1 MVYLILYLVGSL
13 VSLIWMLKII
23 KEVEGVLTI
32 KDLLSVIL
40 ISIASW
46 LSVFIII
53 KEELK
58 SEGVVDKMLEKI
70 DNWLNKEIYK
80 FDKK

>member
-1 MVYLILYLVGSL
+1 MIYLILYLVGSL
-13 VSLIWMLKII
+13 VSLIWMLKIT
-23 KEVEGVLTI
+23 KEVEDVLTI
-32 KDLLSVIL
+32 KDLLGLIL

-53 KEELK
+53 REELI
-58 SEGVVDKMLEKI
+58 SRGVIDKMLEKL
-70 DNWLNKEIYK
+70 DNWLNKEIYE